1 MSVKIIE
8 LNDRAIHVGDETGVI
23 LQSPGFALADGSSL
37 VLGEEAERQA
47 RLQPTNSYNKF
58 WHELSLDPIS
68 HGNNFRHFA
77 DIAYAHLMHLAEEAE
92 IGGDVIFAVPGN
104 FTRQQL
110 AILLGLVNHTPF
122 RAGGVVDSAVAAAA
136 LAAESSNVI
145 YIDLQ
150 LHQAVVTHL
159 NIKSDHLQ
167 SGTTIQVPGVGS
179 QNFMDLM
186 MQMATGMFIQQC
198 RFNPQHNA
206 DSEQQLY
213 NELPGWLAEAE
224 EGNLILELRAGETLH
239 TAKMPRES
247 LINSLSGHF
256 KKINE
261 QLAPML
267 TERDTQ
273 IMVSP
278 AMATLPG
285 FMASL
290 PQQSQLIVLDQHA
303 VSRGALEHQELIIA
317 GDEGI
322 KLVES
327 LPVAKSKPANSP
339 QAPETAVPTHVLFK
353 HRAVPIK
360 DLKIANQI
368 EVTGHAGAANT
379 LVLSIA
385 DLPEDL
391 GRIYQS
397 DGEVRFQALAGD
409 SRVNGKSVT
418 GETSLSIGD
427 EIQFD
432 NSAENMTLIQVSDG

>member
-23 LQSPGFALADGSSL
+23 LQSPGFALADGSSI

-122 RAGGVVDSAVAAAA
+122 NVGGVVDSAVAAAA
-136 LAAESSNVI
+136 LAAESSNII
-145 YIDLQ
+145 YMDLQ
-150 LHQAVVTHL
+150 LHQAVVTRL
-159 NIKSDHLQ
+159 NTHGDHLQ
-167 SGTTIQVPGVGS
+167 AGTTIQVPGVGS

-224 EGNLILELRAGETLH
+224 DGNLILELRAGETLH

-267 TERDTQ
+267 SEHDTQ

-278 AMATLPG
+278 AMAALPG
-285 FMASL
+285 FTASL

-303 VSRGALEHQELIIA
+303 VSRSALAHQALIIA
-317 GDEGI
+317 GDEGVR
-322 KLVES
+322 LVDT
-327 LPVAKSKPANSP
+327 LPVAKSKPGDSAKA
-339 QAPETAVPTHVLFK
+339 QRIAAPSHVLFK
-353 HRAVPIK
+353 HKAVPIK
-360 DLKIANQI
+360 DLKIANRSGLN
-368 EVTGHAGAANT
+368 GHAASANT
-379 LVLSIA
+379 VLLSIA
-385 DLPEDL
+385 GLPEDL
-391 GRIYQS
+391 GRIYQAG
-397 DGEVRFQALAGD
+397 GEVWFQAQTD
-409 SRVNGKSVT
+409 VSRVNGKPVT

-432 NSAENMTLIQVSDG
+432 SSAESMTLIQVSDG

>member
-8 LNDRAIHVGDETGVI
+8 LNDRAVHVGDETGVI
-23 LQSPGFALADGSSL
+23 LQSPGFALAEGSSI
-37 VLGEEAERQA
+37 VLGEAAERQA

-77 DIAYAHLMHLAEEAE
+77 DIAYAHLMHLAEESE

-122 RAGGVVDSAVAAAA
+122 KAGGVVNSAVAAAA
-136 LAAESSNVI
+136 LAAEASNII

-150 LHQAVVTHL
+150 LHQAVVTRL
-159 NIKSDHLQ
+159 NTQGDHLQ
-167 SGTTIQVPGVGS
+167 AGTTIQVPGVGS
-179 QNFMDLM
+179 QNFIDLM

-224 EGNLILELRAGETLH
+224 DGNLILELRAGETLH

-247 LINSLSGHF
+247 LINSLGGHF
-256 KKINE
+256 NKINV

-273 IMVSP
+273 ILISP
-278 AMATLPG
+278 AMAALPG
-285 FMASL
+285 FTASL

-303 VSRGALEHQELIIA
+303 VSRSALEHQELIIA
-317 GDEGI
+317 GDAGI

-327 LPVAKSKPANSP
+327 LPVAKSKSANSSQTP
-339 QAPETAVPTHVLFK
+339 QTASPTHVLFG

-360 DLKIANQI
+360 DLQIANQA
-368 EVTGHAGAANT
+368 EVNGHAGSANT
-379 LVLSIA
+379 LLLSITG
-385 DLPEDL
+385 LPEDL

-397 DGEVRFQALAGD
+397 AGEVRFQSLAD
-409 SRVNGKSVT
+409 ASRVNGKPVT

-427 EIQFD
+427 QIQFGS
-432 NSAENMTLIQVSDG
+432 SAETMTLIQVSDG

>member
-1 MSVKIIE
+1 MSLKIIE

-23 LQSPGFALADGSSL
+23 LQSPGFALADGTTVL
-37 VLGEEAERQA
+37 LGEAAERQA

-77 DIAYAHLMHLAEEAE
+77 DIAYAHLMHLSEEAE

-110 AILLGLVNHTPF
+110 AILLGLVQHTPF
-122 RAGGVVDSAVAAAA
+122 SASGVVDSAVAAAA
-136 LAAESSNVI
+136 LAAEASNIV

-150 LHQAVVTHL
+150 LHQAVVTRL
-159 NIKSDHLQ
+159 STSSGHLQ
-167 SGTTIQVPGVGS
+167 AGTTIQVPGVGS

-206 DSEQQLY
+206 ESEQQLY

-247 LINSLSGHF
+247 LINTLGGHF

-267 TERDTQ
+267 AEHDTQ
-273 IMVSP
+273 IVVSP
-278 AMATLPG
+278 AMAALPG
-285 FMASL
+285 FTASL
-290 PQQSQLIVLDQHA
+290 PNPSQLIILDNHA
-303 VSRGALEHQELIIA
+303 VSRSALEHQELIIT

-322 KLVES
+322 KLVDS
-327 LPVAKSKPANSP
+327 LPATQTRAGTTATAASI
-339 QAPETAVPTHVLFK
+339 AVPTHVLFK
-353 HRAVPIK
+353 HRAIPIK
-360 DLKIANQI
+360 DLKIEN
-368 EVTGHAGAANT
+368 HAELNGNASAASA
-379 LVLSIA
+379 LVVSIA
-385 DLPEDL
+385 GLPKEL
-391 GRIYQS
+391 GRIYKS
-397 DGEVRFQALAGD
+397 GDEVRFRADAD
-409 SRVNGKSVT
+409 SSRINGKSVS
-418 GETSLSIGD
+418 GETNLRIGD

-432 NSAENMTLIQVSDG
+432 SSSERMTLIQVSDG

>member
-23 LQSPGFALADGSSL
+23 LQSPGFALADGSSI

-77 DIAYAHLMHLAEEAE
+77 DIAYAHLMHLSDEAE
-92 IGGDVIFAVPGN
+92 IAGDVIFAVPGN

-122 RAGGVVDSAVAAAA
+122 KAGGVVNSAVAAAA
-136 LAAESSNVI
+136 LAAEASNII

-150 LHQAVVTHL
+150 LHQAVVTRL
-159 NIKSDHLQ
+159 NTQDDHLQ
-167 SGTTIQVPGVGS
+167 AGTTIQVPGVGS

-206 DSEQQLY
+206 GSEQQLY

-224 EGNLILELRAGETLH
+224 DGNLILELRAGETLH
-239 TAKMPRES
+239 TAKMPRAT
-247 LINSLSGHF
+247 LINSLGGHF

-273 IMVSP
+273 ILVSP

-285 FMASL
+285 FTASL

-303 VSRGALEHQELIIA
+303 VSRSALEHQELIIA
-317 GDEGI
+317 GEEGI
-322 KLVES
+322 KLVDR
-327 LPVAKSKPANSP
+327 LPVAKSKPANTSQTP
-339 QAPETAVPTHVLFK
+339 QTLAPTHVLFK
-353 HRAVPIK
+353 HKAVPIK
-360 DLKIANQI
+360 DLKIANQ
-368 EVTGHAGAANT
+368 VPVNGHAGSANT

-385 DLPEDL
+385 GLPEDL
-391 GRIYQS
+391 GRIFQS
-397 DGEVRFQALAGD
+397 GGEVRFQALAD
-409 SRVNGKSVT
+409 ASRVNGKSVT

-427 EIQFD
+427 QIQFGS
-432 NSAENMTLIQVSDG
+432 SAENMILIQVSDG